1 MATIS
6 GDQVIEQMQWRYATK
21 QFDTEKKISDSDWAA
36 LEQSLVLTASSYGL
50 QPWKFFIVTDPAIR
64 ESLVEHSW
72 KQRQVADASHLV
84 VFAVQKQMSEELV
97 DRYVERVVEV
107 RGGEIEKLEGY
118 RNMMVR
124 DIVTGPRGQGE
135 ASLQWAKLQSY
146 IALGNFMAAA
156 AMMGIDTCPM
166 EGFVPEKYD
175 EILGLTAQGLT
186 AAVVCPAGYRAG
198 NDKYADLPKV
208 RFAAEDLIER
218 I

>member
-6 GDQVIEQMQWRYATK
+6 GDQVVEQLQWRYATK
-21 QFDTEKKISDSDWAA
+21 QFDPEKKISGDDWAA

-50 QPWKFFIVTDPAIR
+50 QPWKFFVVADAEIR
-64 ESLVEHSW
+64 ESLVEYSW
-72 KQRQVADASHLV
+72 KQRQVADASHLL
-84 VFAVQKQMSEELV
+84 VFAVHKQMSEELV

-107 RGGEIEKLEGY
+107 RGGEVEALEGY

-124 DIVTGPRGQGE
+124 DIVNGPRGQGD
-135 ASLQWAKLQSY
+135 ASTQWAKLQSY
-146 IALGNFMAAA
+146 IALGNFMTAA

-175 EILGLTAQGLT
+175 EILGLDDLGLT
-186 AAVVCPAGYRAG
+186 AAVVCPAGYRALD
-198 NDKYADLPKV
+198 DKYAKLPKV
-208 RFAAEDLIER
+208 RFDASELIER

>member
-1 MATIS
+1 MAVIS
-6 GDQVIEQMQWRYATK
+6 GEQVVEQLQWRYATK
-21 QFDTEKKISDSDWAA
+21 RFDTEKKISAADWSA
-36 LEQSLVLTASSYGL
+36 LEQSLLLTASSYGL
-50 QPWKFFIVTDPAIR
+50 QPWKFVVVTDPAVR

-72 KQRQVADASHLV
+72 KQRQITDASHLV
-84 VFAVQKQMSEELV
+84 VFAIQKQMSEELV

-124 DIVTGPRGQGE
+124 DIVTGARGQGE
-135 ASLQWAKLQSY
+135 ASMQWAKLQSY
-146 IALGNFMAAA
+146 IALGNFMTAA

-175 EILGLTAQGLT
+175 EILGFDKLGLT
-186 AAVVCPAGYRAG
+186 AAVLCPAGYRAAG
-198 NDKYADLPKV
+198 DKYAHLPKV
-208 RFAAEDLIER
+208 RFTADDLIER